1 MAGLIRKFMYND
13 ANLIERYNATVFDPE
28 TGTTHFGS
36 SYQKIGSRV
45 ILNLSIKNLGNGANA
60 IFTLPIGFRPIQ
72 TLSFIVSD
80 GTPIGTA
87 SVLVEKSGRVTG
99 YTSSSGYILGYIE
112 FFAMEE

>member
-1 MAGLIRKFMYND
+1 MYND
-13 ANLIERYNATVFDPE
+13 ANLIERYKATVFDPE